1 MKKIFLATFV
11 FFLILSPFHS
21 VAFAADPVATGT
33 PAGGT
38 DLYYGLDET
47 ADSAG
52 LNKQYGGDV
61 STLAGNVIG
70 SVLTLIGVIFF
81 ILMVYGGFLWMT
93 AHGDSG
99 QVDKA
104 KETIIAAVIGMIVV
118 ASSYALTTFV
128 FNATGSSQGTQPR
141 GPSGGAPVFCANS
154 SNLDNSCLQAQ
165 SQCEEGEESF
175 PDKTACT
182 TRVCELSA
190 GTAAVCQ

>member
-11 FFLILSPFHS
+11 FFLILSPFLS
-21 VAFAADPVATGT
+21 VAKAADVAD
-33 PAGGT
+33 P
-38 DLYYGLDET
+38 YYGLDET

-52 LNKQYGGDV
+52 LSKQNGGDV

-128 FNATGSSQGTQPR
+128 FNATGSSQGSPSR
-141 GPSGGAPVFCANS
+141 GPSGEGPVFCAS
-154 SNLDNSCLQAQ
+154 STNLDTSCLAAQ
-165 SQCEEGEESF
+165 NTCAEGEEPF
-175 PDKTACT
+175 PDKAACT

-190 GTAAVCQ
+190 GTAAVCK